1 MHSGGG
7 AWSLKLDKL
16 EQGLWDGHKERSNRQ
31 IYSVGCLVISG
42 MEWEGGL
49 SCSGITVYLS
59 RRSNACC
66 AVVQGEH
73 RLPSG
78 GPQLQALACTLADA
92 SRLEHTSQF
101 GTMEPCPSPT
111 AAS

>member
-1 MHSGGG
+1 MHGGG
-7 AWSLKLDKL
+7 GSLKLGKL
-16 EQGLWDGHKERSNRQ
+16 EQLLWNDHEDRIRVQ
-31 IYSVGCLVISG
+31 IYRVGCLAVSG
-42 MEWEGGL
+42 MEWEGG
-49 SCSGITVYLS
+49 SSYSGITVYLS
-59 RRSNACC
+59 RRSDACC

-78 GPQLQALACTLADA
+78 GPQLQALACILDDA